1 MDRPAHSRHNG
12 RESDQKKAAAGVT
25 AINGVEAPG
34 EKAESESGYTPFR
47 SVRAGNAFEET
58 VERILHAVKLG
69 VVPPGERL
77 PPERELSA
85 LLGVSR
91 DTLRE
96 AIRALAA
103 EGIVESR
110 RGRAGGTYVLRRPS
124 GTPSAP
130 PRAVLESLPDG
141 LEETLVFR
149 RAVETGAAECAALR
163 TLSAADRRLLQ
174 TRTTEAEQAGLPDY
188 RIADTRYHLA
198 VAELAGSARLTAAV
212 AEARLRINDLLDA
225 IPMLAVNLKHSA
237 EQHQRVTA
245 AILGGQPEIA
255 RQAMAEHVEGTAVL
269 LRGFLA

>member
-1 MDRPAHSRHNG
+1 MAGDR
-12 RESDQKKAAAGVT
+12 EKAAGGVT
-25 AINGVEAPG
+25 ASSAG
-34 EKAESESGYTPFR
+34 EGEGAYSPFR
-47 SVRAGNAFEET
+47 AVRAGNAFEET

-69 VVPPGERL
+69 AVPPGDRL

-124 GTPSAP
+124 RSPAAP
-130 PRAVLESLPDG
+130 LRAVLDG
-141 LEETLVFR
+141 LPEGLDETLVFR
-149 RAVETGAAECAALR
+149 RAVETGAAEAAAGR
-163 TLSAADRRLLQ
+163 ALSSAERRLLEE
-174 TRTTEAEQAGLPDY
+174 RTAAAEQADLADY

-198 VAELAGSARLTAAV
+198 VAELAGSAQLTAAV
-212 AEARLRINDLLDA
+212 ADARLRINDLLEA

-237 EQHQRVTA
+237 QQHQRITA
-245 AILGGQPEIA
+245 AILGGRPQAA
-255 RQAMAEHVEGTAVL
+255 RRAMGEHLDGTAVL
-269 LRGFLA
+269 LRGFLG

>member
-1 MDRPAHSRHNG
+1 MASNSG
-12 RESDQKKAAAGVT
+12 G
-25 AINGVEAPG
+25 
-34 EKAESESGYTPFR
+34 ESEGGYTPFR
-47 SVRAGNAFEET
+47 AVRAGNAFEET

-69 VVPPGERL
+69 AVPPGERL

-103 EGIVESR
+103 AGIVESR
-110 RGRAGGTYVLRRPS
+110 RGRGGGTYVLHRPPA
-124 GTPSAP
+124 TPAAPLSA
-130 PRAVLESLPDG
+130 VVEGLPDG
-141 LEETLVFR
+141 LDETLVFR
-149 RAVETGAAECAALR
+149 RAVETGAAEAAAMR
-163 TLSAADRRLLQ
+163 SLSAAERRLLQ
-174 TRTTEAEQAGLPDY
+174 TRTAEAEQAGLADY

-198 VAELAGSARLTAAV
+198 IAELAGSAPLTAAV

-237 EQHQRVTA
+237 EQHRRITA
-245 AILGGQPEIA
+245 AVLGGQPEQA
-255 RQAMAEHVEGTAVL
+255 RTAMAEHLDGTGVL

>member
-1 MDRPAHSRHNG
+1 MTATGRAVEGGPGGQDARRPAYS
-12 RESDQKKAAAGVT
+12 
-25 AINGVEAPG
+25 
-34 EKAESESGYTPFR
+34 PFQA
-47 SVRAGNAFEET
+47 VRTGNAFEET

-69 VVPPGERL
+69 TVPPGDRL
-77 PPERELSA
+77 PSERELSA

-110 RGRAGGTYVLRRPS
+110 RGRGGGTYVLRVPGPGS
-124 GTPSAP
+124 GAP
-130 PRAVLESLPDG
+130 LCAVVDEQPHG
-141 LEETLVFR
+141 LDETLTFR
-149 RAVETGAAECAALR
+149 RVVETGAAEAAAGR
-163 TLSAADRRLLQ
+163 ALSATERRLLRE
-174 TRTTEAEQAGLPDY
+174 RTDEAEQAGLTDY

-198 VAELAGSARLTAAV
+198 VAELAGSRPLSAAV

-237 EQHQRVTA
+237 DQHRRITA
-245 AILGGQPEIA
+245 AILGGDPEAA
-255 RQAMAEHVEGTAVL
+255 RRAMAQHLEGTAVL

>member
-1 MDRPAHSRHNG
+1 VSH
-12 RESDQKKAAAGVT
+12 VT
-25 AINGVEAPG
+25 VSGGG
-34 EKAESESGYTPFR
+34 EGEGAYTPFR
-47 SVRAGNAFEET
+47 AVRAGNAFEET
-58 VERILHAVKLG
+58 VERILRAVKLG
-69 VVPPGERL
+69 AVPPGERL

-85 LLGVSR
+85 QLGVSR

-124 GTPSAP
+124 HSPATPLSAF
-130 PRAVLESLPDG
+130 VDGLPDG
-141 LEETLVFR
+141 HGLDETLVFR
-149 RAVETGAAECAALR
+149 RAVETGAAEAAATR
-163 TLSAADRRLLQ
+163 PLSAAERRLLR
-174 TRTTEAEQAGLPDY
+174 TRTAEAEQAGPADY

-198 VAELAGSARLTAAV
+198 VAELAGSGPLTAAV

-237 EQHQRVTA
+237 EQHQRITA
-245 AILGGQPEIA
+245 AILGGDPEAA
-255 RQAMAEHVEGTAVL
+255 RRAMAEHLEGTAVL